1 MAKKITDKLLL
12 EALTKSKSKGKTK
25 SLNVD
30 QMPSL
35 NVNQSSP
42 YSKASSTFG
51 SGQAGDL
58 YRKIHSVANSNKGK
72 KHTGLQM
79 FNFAM
84 THFPEKFK
92 GSITDNKTGKT
103 LYKKGGKVKA
113 KKPKDGRMKKAKCR
127 DGIAQ
132 RGKTRGRMR

>member
-12 EALTKSKSKGKTK
+12 DALTKSKSKGKTK

-35 NVNQSSP
+35 NVNTTNARDRFVRLG
-42 YSKASSTFG
+42 KEDLK
-51 SGQAGDL
+51 SGKVRMETMMAGMGAIDHPF
-58 YRKIHSVANSNKGK
+58 YR
-72 KHTGLQM
+72 GLGNEY
-79 FNFAM
+79 FTN
-84 THFPEKFK
+84 PKFK
-92 GSITDNKTGKT
+92 SLMDKKPVKQM
-103 LYKKGGKVKA
+103 KKGGKVKA

>member
-1 MAKKITDKLLL
+1 MTKKITDKLLL
-12 EALTKSKSKGKTK
+12 DALTKSKSKGKTK

-51 SGQAGDL
+51 SGRAGDF
-58 YRKIHSVANSNKGK
+58 YRELHSVANSNEGK
-72 KHTGLQM
+72 KHMGLQM

-84 THFPEKFK
+84 TH
-92 GSITDNKTGKT
+92 
-103 LYKKGGKVKA
+103 
-113 KKPKDGRMKKAKCR
+113 
-127 DGIAQ
+127 
-132 RGKTRGRMR
+132 

>member
-1 MAKKITDKLLL
+1 MTKKITDKLLL
-12 EALTKSKSKGKTK
+12 EALTKSKGKGKGK

-51 SGQAGDL
+51 SGRAGDF
-58 YRKIHSVANSNKGK
+58 YRELHSVANSNEGK

>member
-12 EALTKSKSKGKTK
+12 DALTKGKGKGKTK
-25 SLNVD
+25 SLNVN
-30 QMPSL
+30 QLPSL

-42 YSKASSTFG
+42 YSRASSTFG
-51 SGQAGDL
+51 SGRVGDF
-58 YRKIHSVANSNKGK
+58 YRKIHSAATSNEGK
-72 KHTGLQM
+72 KHMGLQM

-84 THFPEKFK
+84 TNFPEKFK
-92 GSITDNKTGKT
+92 GRITDDKTGKT

-132 RGKTRGRMR
+132 RGKTRGKIR